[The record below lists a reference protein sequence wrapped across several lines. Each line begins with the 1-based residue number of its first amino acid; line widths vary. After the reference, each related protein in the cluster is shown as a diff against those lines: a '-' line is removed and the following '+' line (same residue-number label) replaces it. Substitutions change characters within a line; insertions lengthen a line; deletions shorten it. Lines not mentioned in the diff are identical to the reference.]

1 MLTAEG
7 RLPRELRAEVSWAE
21 GKGETVHSEMTADSS
36 RDEKRFKSLTARLS
50 RADGD
55 GGGMWPALQQ
65 D

>member
-7 RLPRELRAEVSWAE
+7 RQARALQAEVSWAE

-55 GGGMWPALQQ
+55 SGGMWPALRR